1 MFDTINPVTLI
12 VTMAS
17 LAIIPLIAVTATCF
31 LKISA
36 VLMILRNAIGVQQV
50 PSNMVL
56 YGVAMVMSFV
66 VMGGVF
72 KEAGERFAPEGQI
85 PDGGSEIIEAI
96 DRALPPFKA
105 FMLKHTDPG
114 YHDSFY
120 ETAQRF
126 QQQNASSPINKN
138 DLFVLLPSFVASEL
152 AEAFLLGV
160 LIYLPFVIIDLA
172 ASSILMALGMMM
184 VSPMS
189 ITIPIKIMLFVAIE
203 GWAKLFNGLIGS
215 YLG

>member
-1 MFDTINPVTLI
+1 MFDTINPVSLI
-12 VTMAS
+12 ITIAS
-17 LAIIPLIAVTATCF
+17 LAVIPLIAVTATSF

-56 YGVAMVMSFV
+56 YGVAMVMTFI

-72 KEAGERFAPEGQI
+72 KEAGERFAPNGAI
-85 PDGGSEIIEAI
+85 PDGGTQIIEAI
-96 DRALPPFKA
+96 DRALPPFKS
-105 FMLKHTDPG
+105 FMLKHTRPD

-120 ETAQRF
+120 ETAVKF
-126 QQQNASSPINKN
+126 QEANASVPVNKN

-172 ASSILMALGMMM
+172 TSSILMALGMMM

-189 ITIPIKIMLFVAIE
+189 ITVPIKIMLFVAIE
-203 GWAKLFNGLIGS
+203 GWAKIFNGLIGS